1 MRQNVIFMKSQ
12 TEKEKVQIVWL
23 KNPQTYLFFLKLNK
37 LWGKYLQDKF

>member
-12 TEKEKVQIVWL
+12 TEEEKVETVWL
-23 KNPQTYLFFLKLNK
+23 KKPQTYFFFKLNK